1 MKLNLDCIA
10 CFQRQALQAV
20 RFISDNEE
28 LHEKVLREVTKNL
41 LESDWNLT
49 PPELAHKVHRIVR
62 GVTNEKD
69 PYKKVKK
76 ESNDLVLKMYPALKT
91 KVEES
96 KDPLRT
102 AVRFAIAGN
111 IIDFGPLQ
119 EFNLEKAIKEV
130 LKKKFA
136 IDDYEKLKE
145 KLKDAK
151 ALLFFTDNSGE
162 IGFDKLLVETFLK
175 ARKFAKISFVVKGGP
190 IINDAT
196 LEDAAYVG
204 LCDLPNV
211 EFLKLS
217 NGEAG
222 TGPERNSQ
230 EVKRWI
236 RKHDLVISKGQGNYE
251 GLSGNDGLFFLLMAK
266 CPVISSDLGVEVGD
280 IVLKY
285 KTVKLDDFTTDVA
298 PLARAEK

>member
-1 MKLNLDCIA
+1 MKLNLDCIP

-20 RFISDNEE
+20 RFISDDEE
-28 LHEKVLREVTKNL
+28 LHEKVLREVTKKL

-49 PPELAHKVHRIVR
+49 PPELAHEVHRIVR
-62 GVTNEKD
+62 SIANEKD
-69 PYKKVKK
+69 PYKEVKK
-76 ESNDLVLKMYPALKT
+76 ESNDLVLKMYPALKAE
-91 KVEES
+91 VDES
-96 KDPLRT
+96 KDRLRT
-102 AVRFAIAGN
+102 AVRLAIAGN

-145 KLKDAK
+145 KLKDAET
-151 ALLFFTDNSGE
+151 LLFFADNAGE
-162 IGFDKLLVETFLK
+162 IGFDKLLVETLLK
-175 ARKFAKISFVVKGGP
+175 AKSFDKISFVVKGAP

-196 LEDAAYVG
+196 LEDSIYMG
-204 LCDLPNV
+204 LCDLPDV
-211 EFLKLS
+211 KFLKLS
-217 NGEAG
+217 NGKAG

-230 EVKRWI
+230 EVTRWI

-251 GLSGNDGLFFLLMAK
+251 GLSENNGLFFLLMAK
-266 CPVISSDLGVEVGD
+266 CPVIASDLGVNIGD

-285 KTVKLDDFTTDVA
+285 K
-298 PLARAEK
+298 

>member
-1 MKLNLDCIA
+1 MKLNLDCIP

-20 RFISDNEE
+20 RFISNDEE
-28 LHEKVLREVTKNL
+28 LHEKVLREVTKKL
-41 LESDWNLT
+41 LESNWNST
-49 PPELAHKVHRIVR
+49 PPELAREVHKIVKSI
-62 GVTNEKD
+62 THEKD
-69 PYKKVKK
+69 PYKEVKK
-76 ESNDLVLKMYPALKT
+76 ESNDLVLKMYPRLKE

-102 AVRFAIAGN
+102 AVRLAIAGN

-119 EFNLEKAIKEV
+119 EFNLEETISEV
-130 LKKKFA
+130 LKKKFV

-145 KLKDAK
+145 NLNDAET
-151 ALLFFTDNSGE
+151 LLFFTDNAGE

-175 ARKFAKISFVVKGGP
+175 AKKLEKIRFVVKGGP

-196 LEDAAYVG
+196 LEDAIYMG

-211 EFLKLS
+211 EFLTLS

-230 EVKRWI
+230 TVKNWI
-236 RKHDLVISKGQGNYE
+236 TKHDLVISKGQGNYE
-251 GLSGNDGLFFLLMAK
+251 GLSEHNGLFFMLMAK
-266 CPVISSDLGVEVGD
+266 CPVIASDLGVKVGD

-285 KTVKLDDFTTDVA
+285 K
-298 PLARAEK
+298 E

>member
-1 MKLNLDCIA
+1 MKLNIDCIP

-20 RFISDNEE
+20 RFISDDEK
-28 LHEKVLREVTKNL
+28 LHEKVLREVTKML
-41 LESDWNLT
+41 LASSWEST
-49 PPELAHKVHRIVR
+49 PPQLAHEVHRIVKR
-62 GVTNEKD
+62 LTKESD
-69 PYKKVKK
+69 PYKEAKK
-76 ESNDLVLKMYPALKT
+76 ESNDLVLKMYPALKE
-91 KVEES
+91 KVGAS
-96 KDPLRT
+96 NDPLRT
-102 AVRFAIAGN
+102 AVRLAIAGN

-119 EFNLEKAIKEV
+119 GFNLEEVIEEV

-145 KLKDAK
+145 KLKDAET
-151 ALLFFTDNSGE
+151 LLFFADNAGE
-162 IGFDKLLVETFLK
+162 IGFDKLLVESFLIEK
-175 ARKFAKISFVVKGGP
+175 SFKKIVFVVKGGP

-196 LEDAAYVG
+196 LEDAAYMG
-204 LCDLPNV
+204 LCDLPKI

-230 EVKRWI
+230 VVKRWI

-251 GLSGNDGLFFLLMAK
+251 GLSENDGLFFLLMAK
-266 CPVISSDLGVEVGD
+266 CPVIASDLGVEVGD

-285 KTVKLDDFTTDVA
+285 K
-298 PLARAEK
+298 